1 MATINVSTALL
12 DEVKNYLG
20 ITWTDTDLDTQ
31 LTGMIRRGIAYLCA
45 KTGVEASA
53 FDGENVN
60 LRAQELLFNYVLYD
74 RAGSVNQFKVNY
86 SSDIMGLRMK
96 WEVENAVNETDA
108 EA

>member
-1 MATINVSTALL
+1 MTATVSTTLL
-12 DEVKNYLG
+12 NEVKTYLG
-20 ITWTDTDLDTQ
+20 ITWTDSDLDAQ
-31 LTGMIRRGIAYLCA
+31 LTGMIQRGIAYLCA

-53 FDGENVN
+53 FDGETVN

-74 RAGSVNQFKVNY
+74 RAGSVNVFKENY
-86 SSDIMGLRMK
+86 RSDIIGLRMK